1 MDDPLWI
8 TAHAP
13 TIADLPQPEV
23 RDYLDRVAGE
33 PFNLLVHG
41 PAGAGKTAAVQA
53 LARAAHD
60 DPDNDLIVINVADFF
75 DRTKTEIRDDPRF
88 EHFLQGQTE
97 FSKQYRRG
105 TDQRNKYK
113 REWSKREMITHVLK
127 EMAGYQPSSGSFKTI
142 LLDNAESIR
151 EDFQQSLR
159 RIMERYSE
167 TTQFVVATRQ
177 PTALIPAIRSRCV
190 PIPMRAPTSEEIA
203 AVITSIA
210 DAEDVAADADGVAF
224 VAGYANGDLR
234 AAILGAQTVAATTG
248 EITRETAYE
257 TLREIG
263 DDDAIADM
271 LETADAGE
279 FEDARSIL
287 DDLLYD
293 EGYEGRELLTEV
305 LRVARTRNLGIDLAA
320 LTQTAATVD
329 FDLALGTNDRLHL
342 AHLLADLG
350 AES

>member
-1 MDDPLWI
+1 MDEPLWI
-8 TAHAP
+8 AAHAP
-13 TIADLPQPEV
+13 DIEDLPQPEV
-23 RDYLDRVAGE
+23 RNYLERVAGE
-33 PFNLLVHG
+33 PFNLLMHG
-41 PAGAGKTAAVQA
+41 PAGAGKTAAVRA
-53 LARAAHD
+53 LARASHE

-75 DRTKTEIRDDPRF
+75 DRTKAEIRDDPRF

-105 TDQRNKYK
+105 SDQDNKYK
-113 REWSKREMITHVLK
+113 RQWSKREMITHVLK
-127 EMAGYQPSSGSFKTI
+127 EMAGYRPSSGSYKTI

-159 RIMERYSE
+159 RIMEQYSE
-167 TTQFVVATRQ
+167 TTQFVVATRR

-190 PIPMRAPTSEEIA
+190 PIPVRAPSSDEIA
-203 AVITSIA
+203 DVLTAIA
-210 DAEDVAADADGVAF
+210 AAEDVPVDEDGVDF

-234 AAILGAQTVAATTG
+234 AAILGAQTVAETTG

-263 DDDAIADM
+263 DDDEIAEM
-271 LETADAGE
+271 LEAAADGE
-279 FEDARSIL
+279 FSDARSVL
-287 DDLLYD
+287 DDLIYD

-305 LRVARTRNLGIDLAA
+305 LRVARTRNLGIDLAS
-320 LTQTAATVD
+320 LTRTAATVD
-329 FDLALGTNDRLHL
+329 FDLATGTNDRLHL

-350 AES
+350 AEG